1 MVIFLKK
8 KISIFLLTII
18 YVLLM
23 SCTEINTNDIRL
35 RIIANSN
42 SDNDQIVKN
51 NVKEY
56 LKNYLKDKDINNLDL
71 KKLES
76 LLNENFQDRIKVERK
91 FVMYEAKSYNNK
103 IVQSGKYDTILITIE
118 EGLGKN
124 FWTLLYP
131 EYFNVSFEDDN
142 EIEYRSYLYDIIFNG
157 YK

>member
-1 MVIFLKK
+1 M
-8 KISIFLLTII
+8 LLTII

-157 YK
+157 NK

>member
-1 MVIFLKK
+1 
-8 KISIFLLTII
+8 
-18 YVLLM
+18 M

>member
-1 MVIFLKK
+1 
-8 KISIFLLTII
+8 
-18 YVLLM
+18 M

-56 LKNYLKDKDINNLDL
+56 LRNYLKDKDINNLDL
-71 KKLES
+71 KKLEIN
-76 LLNENFQDRIKVERK
+76 LNEKFKDNIKVERK

>member
-56 LKNYLKDKDINNLDL
+56 LRNYLKDKDINNLDL
-71 KKLES
+71 KKLEN

>member
-1 MVIFLKK
+1 
-8 KISIFLLTII
+8 
-18 YVLLM
+18 M
-23 SCTEINTNDIRL
+23 SCTEINTNNIRL

-56 LKNYLKDKDINNLDL
+56 LRNYLKDKDINNLDL
-71 KKLES
+71 KKLEN

>member
-1 MVIFLKK
+1 
-8 KISIFLLTII
+8 
-18 YVLLM
+18 M

-56 LKNYLKDKDINNLDL
+56 LRNYLKDKDINNLDL

-157 YK
+157 NK